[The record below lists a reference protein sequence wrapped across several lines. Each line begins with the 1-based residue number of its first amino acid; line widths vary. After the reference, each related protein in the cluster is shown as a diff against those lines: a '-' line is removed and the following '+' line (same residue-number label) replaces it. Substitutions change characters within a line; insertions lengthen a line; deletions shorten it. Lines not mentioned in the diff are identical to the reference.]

1 MQIEISTAKGKQ
13 VTRLGWLTPGDGD
26 RMIELA
32 SVDILETGLMITS
45 GGPAQQHDGSTESPQ
60 SLIRRI
66 GSIAMTH
73 RDTLLRVECLG
84 GTTVLHLPGRHPA
97 ITFEA

>member
-13 VTRLGWLTPGDGD
+13 VTRLSWLTDDGDG
-26 RMIELA
+26 MSELS

-45 GGPAQQHDGSTESPQ
+45 GGPAQPHDGSIESPQ

-66 GSIAMTH
+66 GSVAMTH
-73 RDTLLRVECLG
+73 RDTLLRVECVG

>member
-13 VTRLGWLTPGDGD
+13 VTRLSWLTDDGD
-26 RMIELA
+26 RMSELA
-32 SVDILETGLMITS
+32 SVDILEAGLMITS
-45 GGPAQQHDGSTESPQ
+45 GGTAQPHDGSIEPPQ

-66 GSIAMTH
+66 GSVAMTH
-73 RDTLLRVECLG
+73 RDTLLRVECVE

>member
-13 VTRLGWLTPGDGD
+13 VTRLSWLTDDGDG
-26 RMIELA
+26 MSELS

-45 GGPAQQHDGSTESPQ
+45 GGTAQPHDGSIESPQ

-66 GSIAMTH
+66 GSVAMTH
-73 RDTLLRVECLG
+73 RDTLLRVECVG